1 MSEDQDGT
9 VRPEGP
15 RSKDT
20 DREDTDRE
28 DTDGEDLGSLPQT
41 RSITRWDRIW
51 RPFWV
56 LPTVIFVLAAVAGV
70 FLPEL
75 DRSLDDQLPYFFP
88 GGPSGARDMLGSIA
102 GAMISVTGLV
112 FSITMVVIQLASSQY
127 SPRVLGDFLSSRITQ
142 VTLGIFAASFPYALT
157 VLRSVQGES
166 GRGGQFVPQVSVTL
180 GFLLV
185 LASVGMFLAFIHH
198 ITNSIQVSSIVS
210 HLGNE
215 TVDVVDRYLPE
226 PDAPG
231 SRLGHSSWD
240 SGPGR
245 SAQTLHAAEHGSV
258 VEVDHR
264 GLVSW
269 ADDRDVVVEV
279 LPQVGDFIPEGTPA
293 VRIWR
298 DIAAGQVDEDELD
311 ALRAMVVVE
320 KDRFFHQDPAF
331 GIRKLVDICE
341 RALSPGIN
349 DPTTA
354 VQVLDELHRIL
365 RLVVVRAELPALVTR
380 DGRVRLVHR
389 PQRVEQLVDLALAEP
404 LHYGKDSLQ
413 VPRRMLDLLED
424 LLRVALPE
432 HQPRL
437 REWLETVRAQVTR
450 AGEGAG
456 Q

>member
-1 MSEDQDGT
+1 MSDEHEAAGRT
-9 VRPEGP
+9 GAP
-15 RSKDT
+15 STKNT
-20 DREDTDRE
+20 DD
-28 DTDGEDLGSLPQT
+28 EDLGSLPHT
-41 RSITRWDRIW
+41 RSISRWDRIW
-51 RPFWV
+51 SPFWV
-56 LPTVIFVLAAVAGV
+56 LPTVIIVLATLGGI
-70 FLPEL
+70 FMPEL
-75 DRSLDDQLPYFFP
+75 DQTLDEQLPYFFP
-88 GGPSGARDMLGSIA
+88 GGPSGARSMLGSIA

-127 SPRVLGDFLSSRITQ
+127 SPRVMGDFLSSRITQ
-142 VTLGIFAASFPYALT
+142 LTLGIFAASFTYALT

-166 GRGGQFVPQVSVTL
+166 GETGQFVPQVSVTV

-210 HLGNE
+210 HLGDD
-215 TVDVVDRYLPE
+215 TVDVVGRYLPE

-231 SRLGHSSWD
+231 SRLGTNSWE
-240 SGPGR
+240 PGAGTI
-245 SAQTLHAAEHGSV
+245 AQTLLAVEHGSV

-269 ADDRDVVVEV
+269 ADEHDVVVEV

-293 VRIWR
+293 VQIWHPVST
-298 DIAAGQVDEDELD
+298 GQVDDEHLQK
-311 ALRAMVVVE
+311 LRPFVVVE
-320 KDRFFHQDPAF
+320 KDRLSNQDPAF
-331 GIRKLVDICE
+331 GIRKLVDIGE
-341 RALSPGIN
+341 RALSPGTN

-380 DGRVRLVHR
+380 EGRVRLVHR
-389 PQRVEQLVDLALAEP
+389 PQRVAQLVDLAVAEP

-413 VPRRMLDLLED
+413 VPRRIVSMLED
-424 LLRVALPE
+424 LLTVALPE
-432 HQPRL
+432 HRACLQ
-437 REWLETVRAQVTR
+437 EWLVTAR
-450 AGEGAG
+450 EHVGAVGEGGG